1 MAAKPVSALVNVGSG
16 AGGFA
21 DAASPFGPVSE
32 VKEKP
37 PPGGGTPP
45 PPPPPPS
52 PPKPPTPKGPLNP
65 GPVISHS
72 SGRNVFKGFL
82 ETPYG
87 WTKATVRLWTELDF
101 AGALDVAK
109 IGLSRS
115 GVGVSIHD
123 GPLTVSDP
131 RFYQFGA
138 SFAPDAV
145 AAGRG
150 VQRTVDPHYNV
161 DVEILGTDISTPIG
175 PVRVTT
181 SFDPLTQTVTVG
193 LSAELKSPARRLIS
207 IAYGATIEIVPLPKP
222 PTIRLPPEEW
232 LVMLAALAAE
242 AYAVY
247 FLIRSNPAFP

>member
-1 MAAKPVSALVNVGSG
+1 
-16 AGGFA
+16 
-21 DAASPFGPVSE
+21 
-32 VKEKP
+32 
-37 PPGGGTPP
+37 
-45 PPPPPPS
+45 
-52 PPKPPTPKGPLNP
+52 
-65 GPVISHS
+65 
-72 SGRNVFKGFL
+72 
-82 ETPYG
+82 
-87 WTKATVRLWTELDF
+87 
-101 AGALDVAK
+101 
-109 IGLSRS
+109 
-115 GVGVSIHD
+115 
-123 GPLTVSDP
+123 
-131 RFYQFGA
+131 
-138 SFAPDAV
+138 V